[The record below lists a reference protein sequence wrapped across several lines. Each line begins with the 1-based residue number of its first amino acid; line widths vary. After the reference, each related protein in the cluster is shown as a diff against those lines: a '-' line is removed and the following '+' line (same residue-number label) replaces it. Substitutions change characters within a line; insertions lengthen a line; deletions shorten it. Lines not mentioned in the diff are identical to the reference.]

1 MSDSKKLDEMEQRDG
16 DSGGSPARSV
26 PSPSDSVDTVEK
38 EEKGKENV
46 DPPESREKDV
56 EEQWHS
62 MVDVMAGS
70 SSGSDGNRRQTRPA
84 PVSDQIPFDSG
95 SGVPVSPP
103 VSTNP
108 VVQSSNGYYTSSDR
122 EARTMQRSDR
132 QFTLPLSRPRE
143 RGGLSTDEESLA
155 FGHGRRR
162 IAHEQRVP
170 LYDVSNGR
178 DQYSMQGQGYQFN
191 MSGGQYVRG
200 SAGMQRPSMDYV
212 RGEMVSLRPGRGA
225 SNALAPGGGGRGVS
239 VAELLD
245 PLYAVVRCYSFT
257 PEIRYFFHML

>member
-1 MSDSKKLDEMEQRDG
+1 
-16 DSGGSPARSV
+16 
-26 PSPSDSVDTVEK
+26 
-38 EEKGKENV
+38 
-46 DPPESREKDV
+46 
-56 EEQWHS
+56 
-62 MVDVMAGS
+62 
-70 SSGSDGNRRQTRPA
+70 
-84 PVSDQIPFDSG
+84 
-95 SGVPVSPP
+95 
-103 VSTNP
+103 
-108 VVQSSNGYYTSSDR
+108 
-122 EARTMQRSDR
+122 MQRSDR

-212 RGEMVSLRPGRGA
+212 RGEMVPLRTGRVQAMLSRLVVVAGEYLSL
-225 SNALAPGGGGRGVS
+225 SYWTLCMQ
-239 VAELLD
+239 L
-245 PLYAVVRCYSFT
+245 
-257 PEIRYFFHML
+257 